1 MRSAK
6 PVNQAPQ
13 WLQDKS
19 FTNKSA
25 DTLNSQAVS
34 VYTILTILMR
44 MKSDFGFEA
53 MLEYME
59 KYLRTVE
66 TQNPEIKT
74 ALRKALDVISLHRL
88 YKEVEGHG

>member
-1 MRSAK
+1 MRLSK

-13 WLQDKS
+13 WLQEKVSSSKS
-19 FTNKSA
+19 PDAF
-25 DTLNSQAVS
+25 NSQAVT
-34 VYTILTILMR
+34 VYTVLTVLMR

-59 KYLRTVE
+59 KYLRSLE
-66 TQNPEIKT
+66 AQNPEIRT
-74 ALRKALDVISLHRL
+74 ALRKALDVISLHRI